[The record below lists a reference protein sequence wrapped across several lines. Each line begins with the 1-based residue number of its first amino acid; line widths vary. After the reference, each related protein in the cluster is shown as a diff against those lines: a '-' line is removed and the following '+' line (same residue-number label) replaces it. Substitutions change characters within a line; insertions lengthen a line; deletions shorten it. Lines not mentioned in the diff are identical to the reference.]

1 MQAQAFKK
9 VHLNDLHFNY
19 RMWINQLAFYKEEL
33 KIFQKRLEEV
43 APRNT
48 NQDFRQQLG
57 HFQNHLV
64 IQNEQLDILKHDI
77 KGLENV
83 LERQAQAN
91 PQHVTEMTFQNDGQI
106 RERMETFVR
115 LYDELKH
122 DFMRFLATWL

>member
-1 MQAQAFKK
+1 MQAQAFKR

-19 RMWINQLAFYKEEL
+19 RMWVNQLAFHKEEL

-48 NQDFRQQLG
+48 NQDFRRQLG
-57 HFQNHLV
+57 HFQNHIV

-77 KGLENV
+77 KSLENE
-83 LERQAQAN
+83 LQRQAQAN
-91 PQHVTEMTFQNDGQI
+91 PQHAAEVMFQNDGQV